1 MFFEKRSLPVVFLVA
16 IFFLAACSSKKKD
29 PPSMKAR
36 STPAPIVDVIVAK
49 PTVVSNIVEANG
61 TVIANE
67 SVELHPE
74 ATGKIIY
81 LNIPEGKF
89 VSKGTVLAQVND
101 ADLVAQLNKSKVQL
115 QLYQQNEERLRKL
128 LAINGVNQAD
138 YDAALNLV
146 NSTKA
151 DIAYTEALIEKT
163 IVRAPFDGVVG
174 LRQVSPG
181 AYVSPTTVIATL
193 QQTSE
198 LKIDFTLPEEYSNI
212 IKIGNTVD
220 VEVDAARQIHRE
232 ATIIA
237 TEPQVNQNTRNIV
250 VRAILHQ
257 GKGNPGAFVKV
268 FIDAGNNNNAIM
280 VPTNCIIQN
289 DINNQLILVKNGKA
303 KFVNVQTGVRDSV
316 NVEITHGVNPGD
328 TVVVSGVLFARDKNP
343 VKIRSVKQL
352 SQADIE
358 Q

>member
-1 MFFEKRSLPVVFLVA
+1 
-16 IFFLAACSSKKKD
+16 
-29 PPSMKAR
+29 
-36 STPAPIVDVIVAK
+36 
-49 PTVVSNIVEANG
+49 
-61 TVIANE
+61 VIANE

-74 ATGKIIY
+74 ATGKLIY
-81 LNIPEGKF
+81 LNIPEGRYIT
-89 VSKGTVLAQVND
+89 KGTVLAQVND
-101 ADLVAQLNKSKVQL
+101 ADLRAQLNKSKVQL

-128 LAINGVNQAD
+128 LDINGVNQAD

-174 LRQVSPG
+174 LRQVSLG
-181 AYVSPTTVIATL
+181 AYVSPTTPIATL
-193 QQTSE
+193 QQTKE
-198 LKIDFTLPEEYSNI
+198 LKIDFTLPEEYSNV
-212 IKIGNTVD
+212 IKIGNPVD
-220 VEVDAARQIHRE
+220 VEVDAAKQIHRQ

-237 TEPQVNQNTRNIV
+237 TEPQVNQNTRNII
-250 VRAILHQ
+250 VRALLQQ

-268 FIDAGNNNNAIM
+268 FVDAGNNNRAIM
-280 VPTNCIIQN
+280 VPTNCIIQS

-303 KFVNVQTGVRDSV
+303 DFVDVQTGIRDSA
-316 NVEITHGVNPGD
+316 NVEITNGVSPGD
-328 TVVVSGVLFARDKNP
+328 TVVITGVLFARDKNP

-352 SQADIE
+352 DQTTVE

>member
-1 MFFEKRSLPVVFLVA
+1 MII
-16 IFFLAACSSKKKD
+16 IFFAGCTDKKKD
-29 PPSMKAR
+29 DPPAKAK
-36 STPAPIVDVIVAK
+36 SAPAPIVDVIIAK
-49 PTVVSNIVEANG
+49 PTRVSNIVEANG

-74 ATGKIIY
+74 ATGKLIY
-81 LNIPEGKF
+81 LNIPEGRY
-89 VSKGTVLAQVND
+89 VTKGTILAQVND
-101 ADLVAQLNKSKVQL
+101 ADLRAQLNKSKVQL
-115 QLYQQNEERLRKL
+115 QLYRENEERLRKL
-128 LAINGVNQAD
+128 LDINGVNQAD

-163 IVRAPFDGVVG
+163 IVRAPFSGVVG
-174 LRQVSPG
+174 LRQVSLG
-181 AYVSPTTVIATL
+181 AYVSPTNAIATL

-220 VEVDAARQIHRE
+220 VEVDAAKQIHRQ

-250 VRAILHQ
+250 VRAILQQ

-268 FIDAGNNNNAIM
+268 FVNAGNNNNAIM
-280 VPTNCIIQN
+280 VPTNCIIQS
-289 DINNQLILVKNGKA
+289 DINNQLILVKHGKA
-303 KFVNVQTGVRDSV
+303 NFVNVQTGIRDSA
-316 NVEITHGVNPGD
+316 NVEITSGVNPGD
-328 TVVVSGVLFARDKNP
+328 TVVVTGVLFARDKNP
-343 VKIRSVKQL
+343 VRIRSIKQL
-352 SQADIE
+352 NQVAVAE
-358 Q
+358 